1 MSLRN
6 LGMLRCPAL
15 EFIFIKVNH
24 LVIKRIILTKSILY
38 HILNGLRNEDK
49 LIIYGMKV

>member
-15 EFIFIKVNH
+15 EFIFIKINH

-38 HILNGLRNEDK
+38 HILNGLCNKDK
-49 LIIYGMKV
+49 LIIYGMKA